1 MFWLERFVRGV
12 ELRVGR
18 KSIPDQAIIIE
29 VMKFLMKNMEAAVKR
44 GVTMFERRDLTK

>member
-1 MFWLERFVRGV
+1 MRGV

-18 KSIPDQAIIIE
+18 KSSPDQAIIIE

-44 GVTMFERRDLTK
+44 GVPMLERRDFTK